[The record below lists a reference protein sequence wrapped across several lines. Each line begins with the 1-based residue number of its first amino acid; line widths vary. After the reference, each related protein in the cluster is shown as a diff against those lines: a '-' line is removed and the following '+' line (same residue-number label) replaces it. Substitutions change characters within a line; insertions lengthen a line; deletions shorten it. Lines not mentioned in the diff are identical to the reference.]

1 MVITSYTLPWLVNDG
16 IKLWLSGSFENS
28 AKRMKTRDKVTEL
41 AALEVVKK
49 RFDENKKIYK
59 SLYNFEFG
67 EDLSVFDKII
77 NTDDL
82 NAEEVLDIAKSTV
95 RELL

>member
-1 MVITSYTLPWLVNDG
+1 
-16 IKLWLSGSFENS
+16 
-28 AKRMKTRDKVTEL
+28 MKTRDNVSEL
-41 AALEVVKK
+41 DALKVVKK
-49 RFDENKKIYK
+49 RFDENKEIYK
-59 SLYNFEFG
+59 SLYNFEIG

-82 NAEEVLDIAKSTV
+82 NAEEVLNIAKLTV